1 MAAAYHEPVLLDA
14 TVNSDSGL
22 HISATRS
29 EDARRLVIH
38 IVNPDADGHE
48 VKLDLAGVETVGDIS
63 GLVLS
68 SDSLTDRN
76 TPQEP
81 EKVVPQPFTASST
94 SLTLKPYSYTVVSVS
109 CTP

>member
-48 VKLDLAGVETVGDIS
+48 VTVGDIS

-94 SLTLKPYSYTVVSVS
+94 SLTLKPYSYTVVKQHAR
-109 CTP
+109 CRRK